1 MLTKDEESTG
11 VTAGRGSGDY
21 EESEFLYIKLGSGKK
36 YDLKIEHFDDMILDN
51 SFQSSWA
58 GLDSTLIDEEFLYL
72 EDEEADR
79 IYA

>member
-36 YDLKIEHFDDMILDN
+36 YDLKIEHFDDLILDN
-51 SFQSSWA
+51 SF
-58 GLDSTLIDEEFLYL
+58 
-72 EDEEADR
+72 
-79 IYA
+79 